1 LDHTL
6 AFAGFNIPRLERF
19 CAANFWDANAGT
31 RFLVPNHALKLIVDN
46 LGITSVIYETFTGAV
61 IEVEVVIDRTVLLDT
76 QAFSG
81 NDIPRL
87 KLIVAVL
94 QFPPARAILRRSFS
108 PPVELAWEADIC
120 AWC

>member
-1 LDHTL
+1 
-6 AFAGFNIPRLERF
+6 
-19 CAANFWDANAGT
+19 
-31 RFLVPNHALKLIVDN
+31 VDI